1 MKMLVIPKKSV
12 HAGNLI
18 LVNGQYPYCSGN
30 VESSLVPVH
39 SDSSVLLER
48 RAAVLLSKL
57 MSSIEGWE
65 QISAVSGC
73 RSRAEQQEIYDQSLR
88 DNGAA
93 FTEQFVARPDQSE
106 HQTGL
111 AIDLGLRKQE
121 IDFIRPDFPYSGIC
135 QTFREKAVAYG
146 FIERYPKGK
155 EAITGIAHEP
165 WHFRYVGAP
174 HAAIMTELGLTLE
187 EYHVF
192 LKQYPYGEKRFLYR
206 TGNQNIE
213 VSYIKATAGAD
224 TEFEIEDNIPYS
236 VSGNN
241 ADGFVLT
248 EWRNGNDKG
257 LPYSSPHSFTLIIP
271 ALYHTLRRIWFLV
284 HFPYHSWGILLL
296 HSLGFHNW
304 NRI

>member
-1 MKMLVIPKKSV
+1 MKVLAMPQKSV
-12 HAGNLI
+12 HAGSLI
-18 LVNGQYPYCSGN
+18 LVNSQYPYCSGN

-39 SDSSVLLER
+39 SDSKVLMER

-57 MSSIEGWE
+57 MSSIEGWSK
-65 QISAVSGC
+65 ISAVSGW

-88 DNGAA
+88 DSGVA
-93 FTEQFVARPDQSE
+93 FTEQFVARPDHSE

-111 AIDLGLRKQE
+111 AIDLGLCKPE
-121 IDFIRPDFPYSGIC
+121 IDFIRPDFPDSGIC

-146 FIERYPKGK
+146 FVERYPRGK

-187 EYHVF
+187 EYHTF
-192 LKQYPYGEKRFLYR
+192 LKQYPNGENCFLYR
-206 TGNQNIE
+206 TENQNIA
-213 VSYIKATAGAD
+213 VSYIKAAAGAD

-248 EWRNGNDKG
+248 EWRNENDKG
-257 LPYSSPHSFTLIIP
+257 
-271 ALYHTLRRIWFLV
+271 
-284 HFPYHSWGILLL
+284 
-296 HSLGFHNW
+296 
-304 NRI
+304 

>member
-1 MKMLVIPKKSV
+1 MKILVLPKKFI

-18 LVNGQYPYCSGN
+18 LVNAKYPYCSGN
-30 VESSLVPVH
+30 AESSLVPVH
-39 SDSSVLLER
+39 SDSKVLLER

-65 QISAVSGC
+65 QISAVSGW
-73 RSRAEQQEIYDQSLR
+73 RSRAEQQDIYNQSLR

-93 FTEQFVARPDQSE
+93 FTEQFVANPDHSE

-111 AIDLGLRKQE
+111 AIDLGLRKPE
-121 IDFIRPDFPYSGIC
+121 IDFINPDFPYSGIC
-135 QTFREKAVAYG
+135 QTFREKVVAYG
-146 FIERYPKGK
+146 FIERYPNGK

-192 LKQYPYGEKRFLYR
+192 LKQYPNGEKRFLYR

-213 VSYIKATAGAD
+213 VAYVKTTAGAD
-224 TEFEIEDNIPYS
+224 AEFEIEDDIPYS

-248 EWRNGNDKG
+248 KWRNCNDKG
-257 LPYSSPHSFTLIIP
+257 
-271 ALYHTLRRIWFLV
+271 
-284 HFPYHSWGILLL
+284 
-296 HSLGFHNW
+296 
-304 NRI
+304 

>member
-1 MKMLVIPKKSV
+1 MKTLTISPKSV
-12 HAGNLI
+12 HAGSLI
-18 LVNGQYPYCSGN
+18 LVNGQYPYHAGN
-30 VESSLVPVH
+30 AESSLVPVCT
-39 SDSSVLLER
+39 DCNDVLLER

-57 MSSIEGWE
+57 MSSIKGWS
-65 QISAVSGC
+65 QISAVSGW
-73 RSRAEQQEIYDQSLR
+73 RSRGEQQEIYDQSLR
-88 DNGAA
+88 DSGVA
-93 FTEQFVARPDQSE
+93 FTEQFVARPDHSE

-111 AIDLGLRKQE
+111 AIDLGLRKPE

-155 EAITGIAHEP
+155 ETITRIAHEP

-187 EYHVF
+187 EYYAF
-192 LKQYPYGEKRFLYR
+192 LKQYPHGENPFLHR
-206 TGNQNIE
+206 AGNQNIE
-213 VSYIKATAGAD
+213 VSYIKAAAGAD
-224 TEFEIEDNIPYS
+224 TEFEIEDDIPYS

-257 LPYSSPHSFTLIIP
+257 
-271 ALYHTLRRIWFLV
+271 
-284 HFPYHSWGILLL
+284 
-296 HSLGFHNW
+296 
-304 NRI
+304 

>member
-1 MKMLVIPKKSV
+1 MKMLVLPKKFI

-18 LVNGQYPYCSGN
+18 LVNAKYPYCSEN

-39 SDSSVLLER
+39 SDSKVLLER

-65 QISAVSGC
+65 QISAVSGW
-73 RSRAEQQEIYDQSLR
+73 RSRAEQQDIYNQSLR
-88 DNGAA
+88 DSGAA
-93 FTEQFVARPDQSE
+93 FTEQFVAKPDHSE
-106 HQTGL
+106 HQTGF
-111 AIDLGLRKQE
+111 AIDMGLRKLE
-121 IDFIRPDFPYSGIC
+121 IDFIRPDFPYSGIS

-146 FIERYPKGK
+146 FIERYLKGK
-155 EAITGIAHEP
+155 EVITGIAHEP

-192 LKQYPYGEKRFLYR
+192 LKLYPNGEKRFLYQ

-213 VSYIKATAGAD
+213 VAYVKSAAGAD

-248 EWRNGNDKG
+248 EWRNGNDK
-257 LPYSSPHSFTLIIP
+257 
-271 ALYHTLRRIWFLV
+271 R
-284 HFPYHSWGILLL
+284 
-296 HSLGFHNW
+296 
-304 NRI
+304 

>member
-18 LVNGQYPYCSGN
+18 LVNGQYSYRSEN

-39 SDSSVLLER
+39 SDSKVLLER

-65 QISAVSGC
+65 QVSAVSGW
-73 RSRAEQQEIYDQSLR
+73 RSRAEQQDIYNQSLR
-88 DNGAA
+88 DNGPT
-93 FTEQFVARPDQSE
+93 FTEQFVAKPDHSE

-111 AIDLGLRKQE
+111 AIDLGLRKPE
-121 IDFIRPDFPYSGIC
+121 IDFVRPDFPYSGIC

-146 FIERYPKGK
+146 FIERYPKRK
-155 EAITGIAHEP
+155 EAVTGIANEP

-187 EYHVF
+187 EYHAF
-192 LKQYPYGEKRFLYR
+192 LKQYPHGEKHFLYR
-206 TGNQNIE
+206 VGNQNIE
-213 VSYIKATAGAD
+213 VYYVKAAAGAD
-224 TEFEIEDNIPYS
+224 IEFEIEDDIPYS

-248 EWRNGNDKG
+248 QWTSGQ
-257 LPYSSPHSFTLIIP
+257 
-271 ALYHTLRRIWFLV
+271 
-284 HFPYHSWGILLL
+284 
-296 HSLGFHNW
+296 
-304 NRI
+304 

>member
-1 MKMLVIPKKSV
+1 MKVLAMPQKSV

-18 LVNGQYPYCSGN
+18 LVNDQYPYCSGN

-39 SDSSVLLER
+39 SNSKVLMER

-65 QISAVSGC
+65 EISAVSGW
-73 RSRAEQQEIYDQSLR
+73 RSMGEQQKIYDQSLR
-88 DNGAA
+88 DSGVA
-93 FTEQFVARPDQSE
+93 FTEKFVARPNHSE

-165 WHFRYVGAP
+165 WHFRYIGTP
-174 HAAIMTELGLTLE
+174 HAAIMMELDLTLE
-187 EYHVF
+187 EYHTF
-192 LKQYPYGEKRFLYR
+192 LNQYPHGENCFLYR
-206 TGNQNIE
+206 AGNQNIA
-213 VSYIKATAGAD
+213 VSYIKTAAGAD
-224 TEFEIEDNIPYS
+224 TEFEIEDNNPYS

-241 ADGFVLT
+241 ADGVVLT

-257 LPYSSPHSFTLIIP
+257 
-271 ALYHTLRRIWFLV
+271 
-284 HFPYHSWGILLL
+284 
-296 HSLGFHNW
+296 
-304 NRI
+304 

>member
-1 MKMLVIPKKSV
+1 MKILVMPKKSI

-18 LVNGQYPYCSGN
+18 LVNAQYPCCSRN
-30 VESSLVPVH
+30 MESSLVPAH
-39 SDSSVLLER
+39 SKSSVLLKG

-57 MSSIEGWE
+57 MSSIEGWK
-65 QISAVSGC
+65 QISAVSGW
-73 RSRAEQQEIYDQSLR
+73 RSREEQQDIYNQSLR

-93 FTEQFVARPDQSE
+93 FTEQFVAKSDHSE

-111 AIDLGLRKQE
+111 AIDLGLRKPE
-121 IDFIRPDFPYSGIC
+121 IDFIKPDFPYSGIC

-187 EYHVF
+187 EYHAF
-192 LKQYPYGEKRFLYR
+192 LMQYFNGEKHFLYR

-213 VSYIKATAGAD
+213 VFYVKAAAGAD
-224 TEFEIEDNIPYS
+224 TGFEIEDDIPYS

-241 ADGFVLT
+241 TDGFVLT
-248 EWRNGNDKG
+248 KWRNCNDK
-257 LPYSSPHSFTLIIP
+257 
-271 ALYHTLRRIWFLV
+271 R
-284 HFPYHSWGILLL
+284 
-296 HSLGFHNW
+296 
-304 NRI
+304 